1 LQPPVAY
8 AGSVTDQR
16 TARILDV
23 NLNRLSEGL
32 RVVED
37 IVRLGLE
44 KPRLLAGVRSLRT
57 RIGKETRALR
67 KRVILSRQSETDLG
81 RGDRFDRA
89 KRKSL
94 EDVLLAN
101 FRRAEEAARVLEEV
115 LKLSDKALAA
125 RFKAVRF
132 RLYDLEKQAVDEVR
146 RHRKKGIEGSR
157 ERVEQDGLTWGR

>member
-1 LQPPVAY
+1 M
-8 AGSVTDQR
+8 TDR
-16 TARILDV
+16 HTDRIIDV

-37 IVRLGLE
+37 VVRLGLE
-44 KPRLLAGVRSLRT
+44 KPRLLAEVRALRT
-57 RIGKETRALR
+57 RIGRETRALR

-101 FRRAEEAARVLEEV
+101 FKRAEEAARVLEEV
-115 LKLSDKALAA
+115 LKVAEPGLAGKLKAM
-125 RFKAVRF
+125 RF
-132 RLYDLEKQAVDEVR
+132 RLYDMEKQAVHEVA
-146 RHRKKGIEGSR
+146 RHREKWIEG
-157 ERVEQDGLTWGR
+157 

>member
-1 LQPPVAY
+1 MIAP
-8 AGSVTDQR
+8 R
-16 TARILDV
+16 TARIIDV

-44 KPRLLAGVRSLRT
+44 KQRLLAGVRSLRT
-57 RIGKETRALR
+57 RIGRDTRALR

-81 RGDRFDRA
+81 RGDRFDRT

-101 FRRAEEAARVLEEV
+101 FKRAEEAARVLEEV

-132 RLYDLEKQAVDEVR
+132 RLYDLEKLTAVAVSQVKVQSAKCKMHNDGGR
-146 RHRKKGIEGSR
+146 RV
-157 ERVEQDGLTWGR
+157 RVESVESA

>member
-1 LQPPVAY
+1 M
-8 AGSVTDQR
+8 SDRRTD
-16 TARILDV
+16 RIIDV

-37 IVRLGLE
+37 VVRLGLE
-44 KPRLLAGVRSLRT
+44 RPRLLAGVRGLRT
-57 RIGKETRALR
+57 RIGRETRALR

-101 FRRAEEAARVLEEV
+101 FKRAEEASRVLEEV
-115 LKLSDKALAA
+115 LKVAEPEWAGK
-125 RFKAVRF
+125 FKAVRF
-132 RLYDLEKQAVDEVR
+132 RLYDFEKLTAVAVSQVKVQSAECKVQNA
-146 RHRKKGIEGSR
+146 K
-157 ERVEQDGLTWGR
+157 